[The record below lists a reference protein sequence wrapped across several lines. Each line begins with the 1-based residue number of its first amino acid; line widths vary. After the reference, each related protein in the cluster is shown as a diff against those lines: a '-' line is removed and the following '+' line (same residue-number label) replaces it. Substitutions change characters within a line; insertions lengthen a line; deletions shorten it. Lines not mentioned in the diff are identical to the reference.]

1 MKTEGYTMDKLKLCW
16 IVGSYLPKEVSDYF
30 GLQRIHSGGWLQDY
44 YKRLSTE
51 NDIELLVISFS
62 SKISSIKSEKFG
74 NSIFYILPKGTF
86 INFENV
92 SKSAINVILKFNPK
106 LIHLHGTE
114 FKHAGRIVLSKE
126 LSNHKLFVTIQGLPG
141 KISNSFTSGI
151 QFKNTF
157 YKLRMWFDFWF
168 LKCYFY
174 SIYTRE
180 RLIILKAD
188 YYSGRT
194 FWDYAYLKSI
204 NPSGKYIRHNYN
216 LRSEFYT
223 SIKWDES
230 KIAKKKIYV
239 SSLLPSYKGF
249 HHIINV
255 ISKLN
260 QIYPDLEVVVPK
272 GSFNPLFVSSYE
284 KYLLREIGNLGLSS
298 TVRIESSM
306 SVDSVI
312 DEMLSSNVVIIPSQ
326 VENASATLCEAQYLG
341 VPIIAAFT
349 GGMTELFHH
358 EESGFYFNLKDEDVL
373 FQRTLELFEN
383 SKLSIQFSKQGI
395 LLAQKRHDKDKNY
408 RELIDIYKGIIVGK

>member
-1 MKTEGYTMDKLKLCW
+1 MKTEGYNMDKLRLCW
-16 IVGSYLPKEVSDYF
+16 IVGSYLPNEVSDYF

-44 YKRLSTE
+44 YKRLSTD
-51 NDIELLVISFS
+51 NDTELIIISFS
-62 SKISSIKSEKFG
+62 NKINSIKSEKFG
-74 NSIFYILPKGTF
+74 NSIFYIFPKGSF

-92 SKSAINVILKFNPK
+92 SKSAINVILEFNPK

-114 FKHAGRIVLSKE
+114 FKHAGRIVLAKE
-126 LSNHKLFVTIQGLPG
+126 LLHYKLYVTIQGLPG
-141 KISNSFTSGI
+141 KISNSFSSGM
-151 QFKNTF
+151 QFKKSF
-157 YKLRMWFDFWF
+157 YRFRMWFDFGF
-168 LKCYFY
+168 LKYYFNT
-174 SIYTRE
+174 IYNRE
-180 RLIILKAD
+180 QLIIRKAE

-194 FWDYAYLKSI
+194 FWDYSYLKSI
-204 NPSGKYIRHNYN
+204 NPMGKYIRHNYN

-230 KIAKKKIYV
+230 KVVKNKIYV

-249 HHIINV
+249 HHLIKAV
-255 ISKLN
+255 PKLIK
-260 QIYPDLEVVVPK
+260 IYPDLEVVVPK
-272 GSFNPLFVSSYE
+272 GSFNPLFVKSYE
-284 KYLLREIGNLGLSS
+284 KYLMCEIGKLGLTSII
-298 TVRIESSM
+298 RIEPSM

-312 DEMLSSNVVIIPSQ
+312 DQMLNSKVVIIPSQ

-373 FQRTLELFEN
+373 FHRIVELFED
-383 SKLSIQFSKQGI
+383 SKLCSQFSKKGM

-408 RELIDIYKGIIVGK
+408 TELIDIYKEIIIGK